1 MARNPSA
8 QSLDHGAGRP
18 SRDSVRTMATAER
31 LSWSLFEEKVGPFG
45 GMAALGSHSAWEAQM
60 ECVLKVRHRLLVLT
74 FRISIIL

>member
-18 SRDSVRTMATAER
+18 NRDSMRPVATAER

-45 GMAALGSHSAWEAQM
+45 GMAQLGSHSAWEAQM
-60 ECVLKVRHRLLVLT
+60 ECVLKV
-74 FRISIIL
+74 FA

>member
-1 MARNPSA
+1 MNEEVM
-8 QSLDHGAGRP
+8 QQW
-18 SRDSVRTMATAER
+18 MATAER

-60 ECVLKVRHRLLVLT
+60 ECVLKVRHRLLVVLT